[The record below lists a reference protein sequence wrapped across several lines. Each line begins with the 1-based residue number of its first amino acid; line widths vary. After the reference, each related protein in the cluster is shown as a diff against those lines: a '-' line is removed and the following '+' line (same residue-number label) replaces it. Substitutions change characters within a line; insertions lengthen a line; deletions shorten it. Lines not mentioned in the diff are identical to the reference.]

1 MMSGIRGRDTKPEL
15 IVRSYLH
22 KAGLRFRLRSKLPGK
37 PDLVFPRFRTAVF
50 VHGCFWHR
58 HVGCRY
64 TAVPATNRAFW
75 NAKFSANVRRDKKVA
90 RLLQGLGWHVVVV
103 WECQLSP
110 PELHSL
116 KREILRGGKGR
127 R

>member
-1 MMSGIRGRDTKPEL
+1 MSGIRGRDTKPEL

-58 HVGCRY
+58 HMGCKY
-64 TAVPATNRAFW
+64 AAVPATNRAFW
-75 NAKFSANVRRDKKVA
+75 SAKFSANVRRDKKVA
-90 RLLQGLGWHVVVV
+90 RVLQGLGWHVVVV

-110 PELHSL
+110 RELQLL
-116 KREILRGGKGR
+116 KREILRGRKGR